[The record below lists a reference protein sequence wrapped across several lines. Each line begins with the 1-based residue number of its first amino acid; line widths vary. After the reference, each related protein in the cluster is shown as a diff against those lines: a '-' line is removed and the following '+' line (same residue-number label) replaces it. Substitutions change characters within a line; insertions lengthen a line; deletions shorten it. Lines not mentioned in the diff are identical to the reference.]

1 MSTYEDYSKT
11 SDCYDQTRSADGV
24 DVIKNALTNNQ
35 TPIEEQVLLD
45 AGCGTGLF
53 SSEMVKHV
61 KRIEAVDLNAGMLEQ
76 AKSKLLDE
84 QKAGRIA
91 FHHSSI
97 ESLPLERE
105 SVDAIMINQ
114 VLHHLPDGKEK
125 AWQQHDAV
133 MREFAR
139 VLKPSGTLVIN
150 RTTHEQM
157 DQGFWFY
164 PLIPSAL
171 EKVKNKHI
179 DTQSLVALLRSN
191 GFDGIDHQ
199 VPLDVVLQGDE
210 YFNPNGPFDPTW
222 RMGDSIWSLVAE
234 EELEVLLTF
243 LKALEQMNQLEQL
256 IHNLDRP
263 RQGIGQL
270 SFTIAKKK
278 HCSEVRGLISSV
290 LK

>member
-1 MSTYEDYSKT
+1 MSNYENYSKT

-24 DVIKNALTNNQ
+24 DIIKDALTNNQ
-35 TPIEEQVLLD
+35 TPIAEQVLLD

-61 KRIEAVDLNAGMLEQ
+61 KRIEAVDLNSGMLEQ

-84 QKAGRIA
+84 QNAGRIA

-97 ESLPLERE
+97 ESLPLQGE

-114 VLHHLPDGKEK
+114 VLHHLPDGEEK
-125 AWQQHDAV
+125 AWQKHDEV

-139 VLKPSGTLVIN
+139 VLKPSGTIVIN

-171 EKVKNKHI
+171 QKVKNKHI
-179 DTQSLVALLRSN
+179 DTQSLVALLRLN
-191 GFDGIDHQ
+191 GFDEIDHQ

-210 YFNPNGPFDPTW
+210 LLNPNGPFEPSW
-222 RMGDSIWSLVAE
+222 RMGDSIWSLVAK
-234 EELEVLLTF
+234 EELDVLLTF
-243 LKALEQMNQLEQL
+243 LKGLGQLNQLKQL

-263 RQGIGQL
+263 RQAIGQL
-270 SFTIAKKK
+270 TFTIAKKRI
-278 HCSEVRGLISSV
+278 VQR
-290 LK
+290 